1 MLNQHCRVFLQGV
14 RFLAMDDLTLL
25 ALIGAAVLG
34 LLAVLS
40 LLRRERHEA
49 EATAGAVEGQFAV
62 ATEGMKRCPYCGM
75 GNLVTDATCV
85 SCKKRLS
92 G

>member
-1 MLNQHCRVFLQGV
+1 
-14 RFLAMDDLTLL
+14 MDDLTVL

-49 EATAGAVEGQFAV
+49 EAIAGDVEAHSFAV
-62 ATEGMKRCPYCGM
+62 PTEGMKRCPNCGM
-75 GNLVTDATCV
+75 GNLIDDRTCA
-85 SCKKRLS
+85 SCKKPLRS
-92 G
+92 

>member
-1 MLNQHCRVFLQGV
+1 MH
-14 RFLAMDDLTLL
+14 DLSLL
-25 ALIGAAVLG
+25 ALIRAAVLG

-40 LLRRERHEA
+40 LVRRERHEA
-49 EATAGAVEGQFAV
+49 EATAGDVEGYFAV
-62 ATEGMKRCPYCGM
+62 ATEGMKRCPHCGM

-85 SCKKRLS
+85 SCKKRLP

>member
-1 MLNQHCRVFLQGV
+1 
-14 RFLAMDDLTLL
+14 MDDLTLL

-49 EATAGAVEGQFAV
+49 EAEAIAGDVEGHFAV

-75 GNLVTDATCV
+75 ANLVTDATCV
-85 SCKKRLS
+85 SCKRRLP